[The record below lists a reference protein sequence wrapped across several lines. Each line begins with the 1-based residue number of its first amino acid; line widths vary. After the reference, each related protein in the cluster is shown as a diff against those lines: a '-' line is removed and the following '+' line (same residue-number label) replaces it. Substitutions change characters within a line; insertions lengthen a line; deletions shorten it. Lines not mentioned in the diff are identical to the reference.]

1 MVQAGEDDRAR
12 PLLEAAPRLYE
23 TLASQ
28 AGSSGS
34 SKIALAPEVIL
45 SIKSLTIVRISWYRD
60 GNAMSPGSVNDTILI
75 AGGGIGGLAAAVG
88 LARLGFRL
96 EVFEQAEDF
105 HEVGAGVQ
113 LGPNGTRALAAL
125 GLKAQVDR
133 YSWQPDALVMRDAF
147 NAEDIYRLPLRDGFL
162 RRFGEAYRV
171 IHRADLMELLL
182 EECRRFPSIALH
194 TGSRAA
200 GFEDHGNEV
209 TLTLEDGRQAQGIAL
224 IGADGLR
231 SVVRQGIVG
240 DGQPR
245 PPQLV
250 VYRGVIP
257 RRELPDVLWSP
268 DVIMWAGP
276 GADFV
281 QYPLRSGELFNL
293 VATFLPEPGLDLNDL
308 RGNRDELM
316 RPYRGYR
323 PEVQRLLELLTVE
336 RKWLVTDRA
345 PVRNWARGRATLL
358 GDAAHPM
365 LQYMAQGACQA
376 IEDAV
381 QLTQEVERNHN
392 DLASAFRAYSDARHD
407 RTARVQL
414 GARRF
419 VQVCQARGRFALARA
434 RYFQWRTADQA
445 FDRLTWLY
453 RPATAAPHPAAVT
466 PDPAHA
472 DRKLRARGDNDDA
485 P

>member
-1 MVQAGEDDRAR
+1 MS
-12 PLLEAAPRLYE
+12 L
-23 TLASQ
+23 
-28 AGSSGS
+28 GS
-34 SKIALAPEVIL
+34 
-45 SIKSLTIVRISWYRD
+45 IS
-60 GNAMSPGSVNDTILI
+60 DTILI
-75 AGGGIGGLAAAVG
+75 AGGGIGGLAAAIG

-96 EVFEQAEDF
+96 DIFEQAEDF

-113 LGPNGTRALAAL
+113 LGPNGTVALAAL
-125 GLKAQVDR
+125 GLKAEVDR
-133 YSWQPDALVMRDAF
+133 YAWQPDALVMRDAF

-171 IHRADLMELLL
+171 IHRADLLELLL
-182 EECRRFPSIALH
+182 EQCRKSSSIALH
-194 TGSRAA
+194 TGSRVA
-200 GFEDHGNEV
+200 GFEDHGDGV
-209 TLTLEDGRQAQGIAL
+209 TLTLEDGRQAEGIAL
-224 IGADGLR
+224 IGADGLH
-231 SVVRQGIVG
+231 SVARQSIVG

-257 RRELPDVLWSP
+257 RQELPDGLWSP
-268 DVIMWAGP
+268 DVIMWVGP

-293 VATFLPEPGLDLNDL
+293 VATFLPEPGLDLTDL
-308 RGNRDELM
+308 RGGRDELM
-316 RPYRGYR
+316 RPYRDYR

-345 PVRNWARGRATLL
+345 PVQNWARGRATLL

-381 QLTQEVERNHN
+381 QLTKEVERSRS
-392 DLASAFRAYSDARHD
+392 DLASAFRAYSGARHE

-419 VQVCQARGRFALARA
+419 VQVCQAGGRSALARA
-434 RYFQWRTADQA
+434 RYFQRRTAEQA
-445 FDRLTWLY
+445 FDRMAWLY
-453 RPATAAPHPAAVT
+453 GPAATAPAA
-466 PDPAHA
+466 AGAEASRENH
-472 DRKLRARGDNDDA
+472 DDV
-485 P
+485 